1 MLASFLAPEM
11 AGSQE
16 LAAAAVCVVCSAT
29 GVGGEPGVSQGDF
42 TLTAQALDDRWL
54 VVKLWVRQGFAPAHL
69 VVCVGYFGLPPAL
82 RRIAIRISSSLVSL
96 GVCLVVMVNSG
107 WSSKST

>member
-1 MLASFLAPEM
+1 M
-11 AGSQE
+11 AGSQG
-16 LAAAAVCVVCSAT
+16 LAAAGVCVVCSAA

-54 VVKLWVRQGFAPAHL
+54 VVKLWLRRGFAPAYL

-82 RRIAIRISSSLVSL
+82 RRMAIRISSSLVAL
-96 GVCLVVMVNSG
+96 GGRWVVIVNSR